1 MSDTSLGS
9 YHISLGMQ
17 ADHDSFN
24 KAKQS
29 SDSVSNSIAR
39 LVGTVR
45 NSSAIIAAGLGAI
58 SIGASKTQT
67 GQAALA
73 NVIGI
78 TAHSMDK
85 IRVSVKLL
93 GADSKGVTNEMA
105 ALENRIQRMNVK
117 GDKIDEVSTAFA
129 RLRQEAA
136 RTNKEFEDITH
147 EKFIAMNADQR
158 FLTLMQMAEA
168 VKDKTAAGIFISDL
182 LGGASADFLNR
193 LNLTGMSVGTVMK
206 KADGI
211 STVDE
216 TSVKKALGFQNELN
230 TTTTIAQSYAL
241 DFGSNIAAQ
250 LTPVLKDLNDFL
262 YNNKD
267 TIKKTLDTIADGVG
281 KVVSAVEIITKWL
294 APKTGGA
301 VKETLNVGSDLQG
314 MIDGYNKI
322 QEGKERGDAATIAE
336 GQRLVEEHKEHAGKT
351 ILGESLY
358 NERQEKL
365 DEISAQYVER
375 QEEINK
381 NDKGL
386 LKLWNSTKNVVYTAG
401 KKVGTEFQIGN
412 ARING
417 AQSLAE
423 NERIIKLSEQL
434 VQLTMKGNTFNK
446 VNLNEL
452 SPDMQQEAKDLGLE
466 KFSRYINLTG
476 SIQDGII
483 RPNGQITQV
492 APDDWVF
499 AARNIGDLA
508 SAFIP
513 ESLIHQHTMNAPQ
526 DIVINQTINITSP
539 TDLLPQT
546 IKEQAHSGAYD
557 ALKQVMTEGHRRLAL
572 MTGMR

>member
-73 NVIGI
+73 NAIGI
-78 TAHSMDK
+78 SAHSMDR

-206 KADGI
+206 KAEGI

-267 TIKKTLDTIADGVG
+267 TIKKTLDTIADKVGKIADFVLRLGGGVVETASGVG
-281 KVVSAVEIITKWL
+281 EIITGINEGDEEK
-294 APKTGGA
+294 
-301 VKETLNVGSDLQG
+301 VKEGYKKAEKQVSDGLNAIGFANGDVAQAKLTVQDYFDTEQQRANEEAWKESEGEFWASRLRKAFVPKK
-314 MIDGYNKI
+314 IEKKSLSELPSEI
-322 QEGKERGDAATIAE
+322 QE
-336 GQRLVEEHKEHAGKT
+336 LV
-351 ILGESLY
+351 
-358 NERQEKL
+358 
-365 DEISAQYVER
+365 
-375 QEEINK
+375 
-381 NDKGL
+381 
-386 LKLWNSTKNVVYTAG
+386 
-401 KKVGTEFQIGN
+401 
-412 ARING
+412 
-417 AQSLAE
+417 
-423 NERIIKLSEQL
+423 
-434 VQLTMKGNTFNK
+434 
-446 VNLNEL
+446 
-452 SPDMQQEAKDLGLE
+452 
-466 KFSRYINLTG
+466 NLTG
-476 SIQDGII
+476 GQKAWSQYIKPKGAIQDGII

>member
-45 NSSAIIAAGLGAI
+45 NSSAIITAGLGAI

-73 NVIGI
+73 NAIGI
-78 TAHSMDK
+78 SAHSMDR
-85 IRVSVKLL
+85 IRGSVKLL

-168 VKDKTAAGIFISDL
+168 VKDKIAAGIFISDL

-250 LTPVLKDLNDFL
+250 LTPVLTDLNDFL

-267 TIKKTLDTIADGVG
+267 TIKKMLDAIADGVG

-294 APKTGGA
+294 VPKIGGA
-301 VKETLNVGSDLQG
+301 VKETLNVGSDVVDTG
-314 MIDGYNKI
+314 
-322 QEGKERGDAATIAE
+322 
-336 GQRLVEEHKEHAGKT
+336 
-351 ILGESLY
+351 
-358 NERQEKL
+358 
-365 DEISAQYVER
+365 
-375 QEEINK
+375 
-381 NDKGL
+381 KGL
-386 LKLWNSTKNVVYTAG
+386 YKAAKGKLTGDETA
-401 KKVGTEFQIGN
+401 V
-412 ARING
+412 
-417 AQSLAE
+417 
-423 NERIIKLSEQL
+423 NEGMS
-434 VQLTMKGNTFNK
+434 
-446 VNLNEL
+446 
-452 SPDMQQEAKDLGLE
+452 EAKE
-466 KFSRYINLTG
+466 KTLSTALSTLKRRESPMLNL
-476 SIQDGII
+476 
-483 RPNGQITQV
+483 
-492 APDDWVF
+492 
-499 AARNIGDLA
+499 
-508 SAFIP
+508 
-513 ESLIHQHTMNAPQ
+513 
-526 DIVINQTINITSP
+526 
-539 TDLLPQT
+539 
-546 IKEQAHSGAYD
+546 
-557 ALKQVMTEGHRRLAL
+557 
-572 MTGMR
+572 

>member
-67 GQAALA
+67 AQAALA
-73 NVIGI
+73 NAIGI
-78 TAHSMDK
+78 SAHSMDR

-294 APKTGGA
+294 APKIGVAVKGVLDVGSDVVDTGKGLYKAAKGKLTGDETA
-301 VKETLNVGSDLQG
+301 VKEG
-314 MIDGYNKI
+314 MSEAKEGFVNLSTRAKDGIDKI
-322 QEGKERGDAATIAE
+322 IMGDKPADTQEAVL
-336 GQRLVEEHKEHAGKT
+336 RLGIKKFSKY
-351 ILGESLY
+351 I
-358 NERQEKL
+358 
-365 DEISAQYVER
+365 
-375 QEEINK
+375 
-381 NDKGL
+381 
-386 LKLWNSTKNVVYTAG
+386 NST
-401 KKVGTEFQIGN
+401 
-412 ARING
+412 G
-417 AQSLAE
+417 A
-423 NERIIKLSEQL
+423 
-434 VQLTMKGNTFNK
+434 
-446 VNLNEL
+446 
-452 SPDMQQEAKDLGLE
+452 
-466 KFSRYINLTG
+466 
-476 SIQDGII
+476 IQDGII